1 LKENVNT
8 IQGALHKVVQLRGV
22 DFTWN
27 DRAESYGLTSGQR
40 TSGLMADETKK
51 IVPETVSYFRD
62 MLTIDQGAINGLLV
76 EAVKELKQEIENLKS
91 KE

>member
-27 DRAESYGLTSGQR
+27 DRAASYGLTSGQQ
-40 TSGLMADETKK
+40 TSGLMADETQK
-51 IVPETVSYFRD
+51 ILPETVSYFRD

>member
-1 LKENVNT
+1 
-8 IQGALHKVVQLRGV
+8 LHKVVQLRGV

-27 DRAESYGLTSGQR
+27 DRAESYGLPSGQQ

-51 IVPETVSYFRD
+51 VVPETVSYFKD

-76 EAVKELKQEIENLKS
+76 EAVKELKQEIENLKN

>member
-1 LKENVNT
+1 
-8 IQGALHKVVQLRGV
+8 
-22 DFTWN
+22 
-27 DRAESYGLTSGQR
+27 
-40 TSGLMADETKK
+40 
-51 IVPETVSYFRD
+51 VPETVSYFRD